1 MFFLSPSIIERGAF
15 ILRLLLRYHTQ
26 VQPMHYS
33 ERKSGWL
40 GSVRGGNEKKRGY
53 EARGSLLASNQ
64 ITFFLAITLFG
75 GKLPCSSARLFSR
88 VYAIVTR
95 ICVSRWNDHRVSWYL
110 ENFWVSEFPSLCISE
125 FLNFQ
130 IPRRFP
136 NFSSSKF
143 PSSQVPRFLN
153 SWVAQFPKLLDPYA
167 PKSLNFFIF
176 EDIRTSKFSSSS
188 PDS

>member
-1 MFFLSPSIIERGAF
+1 MFFLSPSIIERGAS

-95 ICVSRWNDHRVSWYL
+95 ICVSRWNDQSQLISRKFLS
-110 ENFWVSEFPSLCISE
+110 FRISE
-125 FLNFQ
+125 SLHFWIFKFSNSQKIPKFL
-130 IPRRFP
+130 
-136 NFSSSKF
+136 KF
-143 PSSQVPRFLN
+143 EISELPSS
-153 SWVAQFPKLLDPYA
+153 
-167 PKSLNFFIF
+167 
-176 EDIRTSKFSSSS
+176 
-188 PDS
+188 